1 MFHRLRRSSG
11 TGVESVRS
19 VTMWKASAV
28 AVALAVSTWAGGG
41 SLPGRAPD
49 QAVVK
54 TQQQRD
60 QEMFAAVQLLLKNV
74 PRQDQPKKILS
85 VKAEGADTYV
95 IHMEMVRGDGWFR
108 LHWDGKA
115 WQATGMPAPG

>member
-1 MFHRLRRSSG
+1 M
-11 TGVESVRS
+11 RS

-28 AVALAVSTWAGGG
+28 AVALAVSAWAGGG

-85 VKAEGADTYV
+85 VKAEGTDTYV
-95 IHMEMVRGDGWFR
+95 VHVEMVQGEGWFR
-108 LHWDGKA
+108 LHWDGRV
-115 WQATGMPAPG
+115 WQATGIPGPGAGG